1 MKLSKIIAALSL
13 LMIIAFSASAQ
24 TTDKKRVRQ
33 GVRTGEITRTEM
45 YKLGRQQ
52 RDIKKDRR
60 EARAD
65 GEVTSCERKEI
76 RTDKKRQDATI
87 YRLKHNNRDRN

>member
-1 MKLSKIIAALSL
+1 MKLSKTIAALSSVML
-13 LMIIAFSASAQ
+13 IAFSASAQ

-33 GVRTGEITRTEM
+33 GVRSGELTRTEM
-45 YKLGRQQ
+45 SKLAHQQ
-52 RDIKKDRR
+52 RDIKRDVR

-65 GEVTSCERKEI
+65 GEVTRCERREI
-76 RTDKKRQDATI
+76 RSDKKRQDATI